1 MNQMRFRHSRRY
13 VYVYYEGEGSEKA
26 YLEFLKSRFHDV
38 IIIKGKRGFYPN
50 TEKDLK
56 KPNSDLNKNWDTI
69 NEIWFFFDI
78 DPVAM
83 MDGRIASWK
92 KLEDVIKKIDD
103 RSGKKIKIRILM
115 TTGCIEYWFLLH
127 FERTQPTMDGQPF
140 KEKIFNR
147 LKTHVPQ
154 YTKAGTDVIMKFAD
168 EKMENAIG
176 NAQRIMQSIV
186 NNGQW
191 AKADR
196 KADRY
201 RHLYTS
207 GATFSTIFET
217 LVELKDTANCKM
229 KLDI

>member
-1 MNQMRFRHSRRY
+1 MNQMRFKHSRRY

-26 YLEFLKSRFHDV
+26 YLEFLKSRFHDA

-78 DPVAM
+78 DPDAM
-83 MDGRIASWK
+83 MDGRITSWK
-92 KLEDVIKKIDD
+92 KLEDVIRKIGVSS
-103 RSGKKIKIRILM
+103 RKKIKVRILM

-127 FERTQPTMDGQPF
+127 FERTQPAMDGQPF
-140 KEKIFNR
+140 KEKVFSR

-154 YTKAGTDVIMKFAD
+154 YTKAGTEIIRKFAD
-168 EKMENAIG
+168 ERMENAIV
-176 NAQRIMQSIV
+176 NAQRIMQSVV
-186 NNGQW
+186 NDGHW
-191 AKADR
+191 ASADLNR
-196 KADRY
+196 Q
-201 RHLYTS
+201 LYTS

-217 LVELKDTANCKM
+217 LVELKDTQES
-229 KLDI
+229 